1 MIFFK
6 YTKYIKKTDRKKIR
20 TSAINA
26 PTIRAKGI
34 KLATNVKKNK
44 LLKSNFFFNIVF
56 WNMSILST
64 FEIAKIKKIQNN
76 IIILIILL
84 SWAHQWLSIGSFINT
99 SYKDF
104 SLNSI
109 LAYRNQSISIFAIN
123 LVIFFFT
130 KEKNIKNN
138 IFFYF
143 SLIPIAYL
151 LGLGNLFIDTPSGKY
166 IIFLWHFTFVLQM
179 INTLM
184 ILNNFSKIDAMDEA
198 LLLKINLILIF
209 IYTVVIFVAGNLYFK
224 TKYQLNF
231 LDFNISTNVNGI
243 SRMLVIL
250 NIFITCNYFIKS
262 KKKKVTLLI
271 LLFIINF
278 LIINMESRQGIVLL
292 SVQLFFIIFYYSQK
306 KKLKKTIFKYFLLLI
321 IIPLCL
327 SFIFKNNLKN
337 NRLFF
342 FQGELKHYN
351 FNKDNLIKDNLIKD
365 NLIKDNLIKDNL
377 DNVLTGR
384 LDKWK
389 IVSIHVINSKIK
401 NILFGNGPEFDR
413 KIIHK
418 EGNDAANGLIYL
430 LLCGGLFGLFSF
442 FIIIKKHLKITLNAF
457 CNKKNLNNDLY
468 LSFSICC
475 IISLS
480 LRSLVENG
488 FFVYGVDFLLVT
500 SGFFYTVKRLK
511 LF

>member
-1 MIFFK
+1 LIFFK
-6 YTKYIKKTDRKKIR
+6 YIKYIKKTDSKKIR

-26 PTIRAKGI
+26 PKIRAKGI

-44 LLKSNFFFNIVF
+44 ILKRNFFFNVKLR
-56 WNMSILST
+56 NMSILSI
-64 FEIAKIKKIQNN
+64 FEFTKIKKNKSN

-109 LAYRNQSISIFAIN
+109 LAYRNHSIFILAIN
-123 LVIFFFT
+123 LVIFFFAN
-130 KEKNIKNN
+130 EKNIKNN

-143 SLIPIAYL
+143 SLIPISYL
-151 LGLGNLFIDTPSGKY
+151 LGLNNLLIDTHGEKN
-166 IIFLWHFTFVLQM
+166 INFFWHLTFVLQM
-179 INTLM
+179 INTLL
-184 ILNNFSKIDAMDEA
+184 ILNNFSKIKVIDEA
-198 LLLKINLILIF
+198 FLLKVNLLLIF
-209 IYTVVIFVAGNLYFK
+209 IYTVIIFIVANLYLK

-231 LDFNISTNVNGI
+231 LDFSISTNVNGI
-243 SRMLVIL
+243 CRMLAMI
-250 NIFITCNYFIKS
+250 NIYITCNYFIKN
-262 KKKKVTLLI
+262 KNIILLI

-278 LIINMESRQGIVLL
+278 LIMNMESRQGIVLI
-292 SVQLFFIIFYYSQK
+292 SVQLLFIIFYYSQK
-306 KKLKKTIFKYFLLLI
+306 NKLKKTIFKYFLLLI
-321 IIPLCL
+321 IVPVCL
-327 SFIFKNNLKN
+327 SFIFKNSLKN

-351 FNKDNLIKDNLIKD
+351 FNKDNLIKDNLD
-365 NLIKDNLIKDNL
+365 NLDNLIKDNL
-377 DNVLTGR
+377 DNISTGR

-389 IVSIHVINSKIK
+389 IVSIHMINSKIK

-413 KIIHK
+413 KIINK

-442 FIIIKKHLKITLNAF
+442 FIIIKKYLKIILNAF
-457 CNKKNLNNDLY
+457 YNKKNLDNDVY
-468 LSFSICC
+468 LCFSICC

-488 FFVYGVDFLLVT
+488 FFVYGVDFLLIV
-500 SGFFYTVKRLK
+500 SSFFYTVKKLK

>member
-6 YTKYIKKTDRKKIR
+6 YIKYIKKTDSKKIR

-26 PTIRAKGI
+26 PKIRAKGI

-44 LLKSNFFFNIVF
+44 ILKRNFFFNVKLR
-56 WNMSILST
+56 NMSILSI
-64 FEIAKIKKIQNN
+64 FEFTKIKKNKSN

-109 LAYRNQSISIFAIN
+109 LAYRNHSIFILAIN
-123 LVIFFFT
+123 LVIFFFAN
-130 KEKNIKNN
+130 EKNIKNN

-143 SLIPIAYL
+143 SLIPISYL
-151 LGLGNLFIDTPSGKY
+151 LGLNNLLIDTHGEKN
-166 IIFLWHFTFVLQM
+166 INFFWHLTFVLQM
-179 INTLM
+179 INTLL
-184 ILNNFSKIDAMDEA
+184 ILNNFSKIKVIDEA
-198 LLLKINLILIF
+198 FLLKVNLLLIF
-209 IYTVVIFVAGNLYFK
+209 IYTVIIFIVTNLYFK

-231 LDFNISTNVNGI
+231 LDFSISTNVNGI
-243 SRMLVIL
+243 CRMLAMI
-250 NIFITCNYFIKS
+250 NIYITCNYFIKN
-262 KKKKVTLLI
+262 KNIILLI

-278 LIINMESRQGIVLL
+278 LIMNMESRQGIVLI
-292 SVQLFFIIFYYSQK
+292 SVQLLFIIFYYSQK
-306 KKLKKTIFKYFLLLI
+306 NKLKKTIFKYFLLLI
-321 IIPLCL
+321 IVPVCL
-327 SFIFKNNLKN
+327 SFIFKNSLKN

-351 FNKDNLIKDNLIKD
+351 FNKDNLIKDNLD
-365 NLIKDNLIKDNL
+365 NIS
-377 DNVLTGR
+377 TGR

-389 IVSIHVINSKIK
+389 IVSIHMINSKIK

-413 KIIHK
+413 KIINK

-442 FIIIKKHLKITLNAF
+442 FIIIKKYLKIILNAF
-457 CNKKNLNNDLY
+457 YNKKNLDNDVY
-468 LSFSICC
+468 LCFSICC

-488 FFVYGVDFLLVT
+488 FFVYGVDFLLIV
-500 SGFFYTVKRLK
+500 SSFFYTVKKLK